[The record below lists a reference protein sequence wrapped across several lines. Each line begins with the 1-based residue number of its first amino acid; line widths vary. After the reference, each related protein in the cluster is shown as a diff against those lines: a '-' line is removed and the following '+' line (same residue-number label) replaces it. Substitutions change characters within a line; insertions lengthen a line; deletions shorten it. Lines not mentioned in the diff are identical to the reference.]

1 MMMMAMM
8 TNTIPY
14 RRKKNHVWDKVL
26 KGIWVHPSLIT
37 IIIIITIITIT
48 IIMII
53 TIFVIITILVTII
66 MIITTR
72 RQLPGFSKYF
82 HQLAESPDENTR
94 NPWWKSF
101 MLFVFVFDFVIVS
114 GIAFVF
120 FIV

>member
-1 MMMMAMM
+1 MNANLDALMSFIVLIIEGKNMI
-8 TNTIPY
+8 TI
-14 RRKKNHVWDKVL
+14 V
-26 KGIWVHPSLIT
+26 IILIT
-37 IIIIITIITIT
+37 IIIITIVITTT
-48 IIMII
+48 P
-53 TIFVIITILVTII
+53 II